1 MEHLVENHLTGDY
14 YVSNRDPKFIEQYCE
29 VCEDSDEILASWD
42 PLKKNA
48 RRNSIL
54 KYLMEKIL
62 NTREDIYNTAKKF
75 ENYSQWYC
83 EDIITLLLNDIDLN
97 IEEMSDIII
106 CLYENKIIDKSEFDF
121 IIHIIDF
128 EEERQIKMVK
138 YFEKS
143 MFTIDNKT
151 GEKILKKKN

>member
-42 PLKKNA
+42 PLIKNA
-48 RRNSIL
+48 KRNSIL
-54 KYLMEKIL
+54 KYVIRNIL
-62 NTREDIYNTAKKF
+62 NTREDIYNKAKDF
-75 ENYSQWYC
+75 DYYSQWYS

-97 IEEMSDIII
+97 SEEMSNIII
-106 CLYENKIIDKSEFDF
+106 YLYENKIINKSEFDF
-121 IIHIIDF
+121 IVHIIDF
-128 EEERQIKMVK
+128 EEERQIKMLK

-143 MFTIDNKT
+143 MFTIDKKT
-151 GEKILKKKN
+151 GEKVLKKKS